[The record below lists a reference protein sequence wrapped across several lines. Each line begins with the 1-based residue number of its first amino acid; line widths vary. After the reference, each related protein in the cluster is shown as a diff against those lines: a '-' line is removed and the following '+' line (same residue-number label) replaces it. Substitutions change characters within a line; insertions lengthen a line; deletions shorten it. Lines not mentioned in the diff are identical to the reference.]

1 MTVHQLLADV
11 DADPST
17 ILRMTDDELDVHLS
31 PLIPIA
37 RAPFVG
43 RRSETFKSST
53 SGKTHS
59 KKYLDA
65 KTAQVIAMLEAQK
78 ASK

>member
-1 MTVHQLLADV
+1 MTVHQLLKDV
-11 DADPST
+11 DADPAV
-17 ILRMTDDELDVHLS
+17 ILKMSDEELDVHLS

-53 SGKTHS
+53 SGKVQS

-78 ASK
+78 NK